1 MHDCLTIACEDN
13 GWGRNWMKKI
23 ENCNIEGRKV
33 SSLKRLDKCNCAF
46 FPSLREK
53 DFNAEIVLRGSIKTY
68 YLKTHLFVEWFH
80 SKNNWKY
87 LILIKQDDI
96 CLFSEFK
103 VENKSWNKI

>member
-46 FPSLREK
+46 FPLLREK

-68 YLKTHLFVEWFH
+68 YLKTHLFVEWFY

-87 LILIKQDDI
+87 LILIK
-96 CLFSEFK
+96 
-103 VENKSWNKI
+103 